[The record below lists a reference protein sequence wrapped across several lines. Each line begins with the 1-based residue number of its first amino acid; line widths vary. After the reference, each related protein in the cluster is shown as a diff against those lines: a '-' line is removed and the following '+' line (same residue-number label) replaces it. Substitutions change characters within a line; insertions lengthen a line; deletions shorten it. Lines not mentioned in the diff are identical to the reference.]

1 MSTQRVSIQNLPPL
15 ARIRNEPGR
24 LVCLC
29 YEDRQD
35 EAGGRLGRLLRTE
48 TRSPDNIP
56 PGRVSIENTGPGSH
70 YANAPYPQAQQSP
83 ATARRFLFP
92 LRSANQPSFTKRAGR
107 VLCAGKNNRN
117 ATSHQQDHFFYFYN
131 TGDPLGRRLFF
142 LSHFSAFCAACVL
155 AKGSARHQPMQR
167 RIQVRSLFPTR
178 RAPITS
184 HLWLHTVHKPH
195 AHANAHTHT
204 RTHDAHA
211 RTHDTHAHTTH
222 THTRRTRTHDTHAYT
237 THTHARALCETA
249 RKETGST
256 RARLQTDAR
265 TQHK

>member
-29 YEDRQD
+29 YEDRQH
-35 EAGGRLGRLLRTE
+35 EAGGRLGRFLRTE

-83 ATARRFLFP
+83 ATARRFLFS

-117 ATSHQQDHFFYFYN
+117 ATSHQKKDHFFLS
-131 TGDPLGRRLFF
+131 TVASLKLGRRLFYLSLFCF
-142 LSHFSAFCAACVL
+142 LCWECAA
-155 AKGSARHQPMQR
+155 PMQR
-167 RIQVRSLFPTR
+167 RIHTGRYARSFFR
-178 RAPITS
+178 
-184 HLWLHTVHKPH
+184 
-195 AHANAHTHT
+195 
-204 RTHDAHA
+204 D
-211 RTHDTHAHTTH
+211 
-222 THTRRTRTHDTHAYT
+222 
-237 THTHARALCETA
+237 
-249 RKETGST
+249 
-256 RARLQTDAR
+256 
-265 TQHK
+265 